1 MVGLVQDLAA
11 DKQAFSDSG
20 RKERSFIPPN
30 LLAEPLPESY
40 VVLMGETDK
49 RKYGYWK
56 EKYKASQRRL
66 EQLSEHPREREFS
79 LKEAEVLQEG
89 EFWVEEEE
97 DVTRLTQK
105 ERDEKFLATQ
115 LDKAN
120 RAMYINRDNLE
131 DELKLEQFD

>member
-89 EFWVEEEE
+89 S
-97 DVTRLTQK
+97 R
-105 ERDEKFLATQ
+105 RPQ
-115 LDKAN
+115 L
-120 RAMYINRDNLE
+120 
-131 DELKLEQFD
+131 